1 MVFAA
6 ASRYTGPTQFMWG
19 VRNGRLTDVPRTL
32 RAGRPRGIP
41 RMRDV
46 FAMTAMPPLD
56 QGQLAQLRAALEA
69 RLAALSGV
77 TEPQASGSARDLPV
91 SEIETSPADK
101 ATVRLLNDLALEAA
115 GHNAAQMQVLRHA
128 LAKFD
133 DGSYGL
139 CEECGGDIGFSRLQA
154 RPEARLCITC
164 QTKLEKR

>member
-1 MVFAA
+1 
-6 ASRYTGPTQFMWG
+6 MWG
-19 VRNGRLTDVPRTL
+19 VRNERLTNVPRK
-32 RAGRPRGIP
+32 RRGGKLARRRISLMP
-41 RMRDV
+41 GMRV
-46 FAMTAMPPLD
+46 TFPMIAMPPLD
-56 QGQLAQLRAALEA
+56 EGQLAQLRAVLEA
-69 RLAALSGV
+69 RLSALSGV
-77 TEPQASGSARDLPV
+77 AEPQAAGSGRDLPV

-133 DGSYGL
+133 DGGYGL

-164 QTKLEKR
+164 QTRLEKR